1 MEIKKGIGVSPGV
14 VISTAIVLDAEDLLI
29 PKRHVEDA
37 LIAREIDRF
46 EHALKQSTAE
56 LAQLR
61 DSVTNLH
68 GKEIGGIFD
77 FHLGILHDK
86 AMIKQIIGEIKSQ
99 QTTAEYAVSVVMRRY
114 AATFASMTDRYF
126 SERVKDIY
134 DIERRV
140 LKNLIGQKHEDLGHL
155 TSDVVVIAH
164 DLLPSQTAALNKL
177 HVKGFATDVGGRTS
191 HTAIVA
197 RAMGIPAVVGLGN
210 LTSEVSGGD
219 IVIIDGERGVVIVN
233 PDPDQLVEYREHA
246 AKLVKLETELATLAF
261 LQAQTLD
268 GQQISLQANIESPGD
283 IFDAIGRGAQ
293 GIGLYRTEF
302 LYLTL
307 EREPTEEDHYTAYAE
322 ALKNLSGRPLV
333 IRTLDLGADKYTQA
347 QLLNP
352 ERNPFLGDRSIR
364 MCLHDIPMF
373 KRQLRAIM
381 RVSAL
386 GDVRIMFPMIC
397 TLMELRQARMIL
409 NDVMEELED
418 DGIAFNRSIPIGMMI
433 EVPSAAIMADQFAR
447 EVNFFSIG
455 TNDLIQYTLAVDRT
469 NERVAGLFCPAHPSV
484 LKLVRD
490 TIRAG
495 QRNSISVSVCGEMAG
510 DRLYTLLLLGLGLNI
525 FSMNGPDIPEVK
537 KIIRSTTLEHAKQ
550 VARRVMSFD
559 SERQVMHFF
568 ARGNPQDHPR
578 GVLSLLKI
586 SACQL
591 SLVRRPLL
599 VRECASPDQRQQ
611 RTTDH

>member
-14 VISTAIVLDAEDLLI
+14 VICTAIVLDAEDLLI
-29 PKRHVEDA
+29 PKRHVEA
-37 LIAREIDRF
+37 GHLQQEIDRF
-46 EHALKQSTAE
+46 DIAVQQSSAE
-56 LAQLR
+56 LAKLR
-61 DSVTNLH
+61 DDVTVSH
-68 GKEIGGIFD
+68 GKDIGGIFD
-77 FHLGILHDK
+77 FHLTILRDK
-86 AMIKQIIGEIKSQ
+86 SLIGQIIAEIKGQS
-99 QTTAEYAVSVVMRRY
+99 TTAEYAVSVVCRRY
-114 AATFASMTDRYF
+114 ANTFASMKDKYF
-126 SERVKDIY
+126 SERVKDVY
-134 DIERRV
+134 DIERRI
-140 LKNLIGQKHEDLGHL
+140 LKTLIGQKHEDLAHL

-164 DLLPSQTAALNKL
+164 DLLPSQTAALDRV

-210 LTSEVSGGD
+210 LTNEVTGGD
-219 IVIIDGERGVVIVN
+219 IVIIDGSRGMVIVN
-233 PDPDQLVEYREHA
+233 PDADQMAEYRED
-246 AKLVKLETELATLAF
+246 AKNQVKLEIELALLSDLPAETR
-261 LQAQTLD
+261 D
-268 GQQISLQANIESPGD
+268 GHHVSLQANIEAAED
-283 IFDAIGRGAQ
+283 ITEALQRGAQ

-302 LYLTL
+302 LFLTM
-307 EREPTEEDHYTAYAE
+307 EQEPTEEDHFNAYAA

-373 KRQLRAIM
+373 KRQLRAIL
-381 RVSAL
+381 RVSKL

-397 TLMELRQARMIL
+397 TLMELRQAKMVL

-418 DGIAFNRSIPIGMMI
+418 EEVDFNRSIPIGMMI

-455 TNDLIQYTLAVDRT
+455 TNDLVQYTLAVDRT
-469 NERVAGLFCPAHPSV
+469 NERVAGLFCPGHPAV

-510 DRLYTLLLLGLGLNI
+510 EPLYTLLLLGLGLNT

-537 KIIRSTTLEHAKQ
+537 KVIRSTTLEHAKQ
-550 VARRVMSFD
+550 VSRRVMSFE
-559 SERQVMHFF
+559 SERQVLHFL
-568 ARGNPQDHPR
+568 REETR
-578 GVLSLLKI
+578 KI
-586 SACQL
+586 IPEAF
-591 SLVRRPLL
+591 
-599 VRECASPDQRQQ
+599 
-611 RTTDH
+611 